1 MITLVHA
8 PRSRSS
14 AFLWLLEEVG
24 EPYGIQYAVIRRAD
38 GSGSLDASN
47 PHPHG
52 KVPVLIDG
60 TTVVFEQS
68 AVALYLADKYPQA
81 ALGPRIGDAARGALL
96 ALLA

>member
-24 EPYGIQYAVIRRAD
+24 EPYGIQYATIRRSD
-38 GSGSLDASN
+38 GSGNLDASN

-60 TTVVFEQS
+60 PTVVF
-68 AVALYLADKYPQA
+68 
-81 ALGPRIGDAARGALL
+81 
-96 ALLA
+96 